1 MKYIGNFSQYIPEG
15 VYEKLM
21 SPQRVSR
28 PFIELCDSKLTS
40 TYKINNDFLK
50 IEVDLP
56 IEVFGEI
63 VEVWFTRLDPGDII
77 TLHQDAFEY
86 NDKNLFRYSM
96 LLQDYK
102 PGHVFVHSD
111 YILCGYKNGDVFE
124 FDDPYV
130 WHAACNIGL
139 EPRLTMQISSRKKLM
154 Q

>member
-1 MKYIGNFSQYIPEG
+1 MKYVGNFSEYIPKG

-28 PFIELCDSKLTS
+28 PFIELDDSKSES
-40 TYKINNDFLK
+40 TYKINNDLLEIK
-50 IEVDLP
+50 VDLP
-56 IEVFGEI
+56 TKVFGEI
-63 VEVWFTRLDPGDII
+63 VEVWFTRLDPGDVI

-86 NDKNLFRYSM
+86 NDNNLVRYSM
-96 LLQDYK
+96 FLQDYK
-102 PGHVFVHSD
+102 RGHIFLHD
-111 YILCGYKNGDVFE
+111 DHILCDYKTGDVFE

-139 EPRLTMQISSRKKLM
+139 EPRLTMQISSRKQLT